1 MTDEFTD
8 FPIDFKSDIESPQDR
23 YYVEVEDSLRALAK
37 GHTDITGAMARL
49 ARPAEGRSTTPLYEA
64 NITVYSRPQHINAT
78 EKADDPMK
86 AIQNA
91 LRAVE
96 RQVREKRARLR
107 GH

>member
-1 MTDEFTD
+1 MADEFID
-8 FPIDFKSDIESPQDR
+8 IPIDFKSDVESGQDR
-23 YYVEVEDSLRALAK
+23 FYREVEDRLYALAK

-49 ARPAEGRSTTPLYEA
+49 ERPAEGRNTTAVYEA
-64 NITVYSRPQHINAT
+64 SVTVYTRPNHVNAT

-96 RQVREKRARLR
+96 RQVRDQRARLR